1 MKQHRIL
8 GLLACL
14 CLAVFSTPAAAWW
27 NGEWQYRRS
36 IEVDVTKL
44 ALAEPAAGV
53 NVPVRLHTGN
63 FAFADAA
70 EDGSDLR
77 FVAGDDSTPL
87 TFFVERYDRE
97 NEIALVW
104 VRLPSV
110 GGPTAKQNLW
120 LYYGNPKATPASSS
134 AAIYDV
140 TSQLALH
147 FSTAEAVPQDATV
160 LQNHAVRSTAATTP
174 GGVIGDALQF
184 KADATVVLP
193 RAPSLALPANGTFTF
208 SAWLRLGARGEG
220 LVLSHRQDD
229 RALSVA
235 VAGDQLVVRVD
246 AGGRSIETPRTA
258 ALPLDSWHFVAVTA
272 DSKGLVVHIDGKETA
287 RSDAV
292 LPALAGTVTLGAAN
306 GTPSFTGELDQLEF
320 ASVARTPA
328 WIATAAALQTP
339 DTTLVSYGEV
349 SEGTGRGYGAIV
361 RVIFRSVSPDGWL
374 IVAIIAVLGV
384 ISFEV
389 MLRKGRLLRR
399 ISSGDRVFLARFDK
413 LPVEKLA
420 VGATGEH
427 TALGEGADQSALYR
441 VFESGVQELN
451 RVAALYSSRGRAFR
465 ISAEVAEVLKAGIE
479 AEIVRQAAR
488 MNREMVLL
496 TLSVSGAPFLGL
508 LGTVVGIMM
517 TFGAVT
523 LMGDVNVNTIAPGVA
538 AALITTV
545 AGLTVAI
552 PVMFGYNRLA
562 TEIRDLT
569 TSMETFA
576 NDLLARISVANIE

>member
-1 MKQHRIL
+1 MTQQRII
-8 GLLACL
+8 GFLACL
-14 CLAVFSTPAAAWW
+14 LLGAYSMPAAAWW
-27 NGEWQYRRS
+27 NGEWQFRRS
-36 IEVDVTKL
+36 FEVDVSSL

-87 TFFVERYDRE
+87 TFYIERYDRE
-97 NEIALVW
+97 NEIAIVW
-104 VRLPSV
+104 VRLPSI
-110 GGPTAKQNLW
+110 GGPAAKQSLW
-120 LYYGNPKATPASSS
+120 LYYGNPKATQASAS
-134 AAIYDV
+134 AAVYDV
-140 TSQLALH
+140 TSPLALH

-174 GGVIGDALQF
+174 GGVIGDAMQF
-184 KADATVVLP
+184 KADSTVVLP
-193 RAPSLALPANGTFTF
+193 RAPSLALPPSGSFTF
-208 SAWLRLGARGEG
+208 SAWIRLGARGEG
-220 LVLSHRQDD
+220 LVFSHRQDD
-229 RALSVA
+229 RGLSIA
-235 VAGDQLVVRVD
+235 VAGDQLVARID
-246 AGGRSIETPRTA
+246 AGDRSVETPRTA

-272 DSKGLVVHIDGKETA
+272 DPKALVVHIDGKEAA
-287 RSDAV
+287 RGDVA
-292 LPALAGTVTLGAAN
+292 LPALAGTVTLGAVN
-306 GTPSFTGELDQLEF
+306 GTPSFVGELDQLEL
-320 ASVARTPA
+320 ASVARAPA
-328 WIATAAALQTP
+328 WIATAAALQSA

-349 SEGTGRGYGAIV
+349 TEGTGRGYGAII
-361 RVIFRSVSPDGWL
+361 RVIMRSVSPDGWV
-374 IVAIIAVLGV
+374 IVALIAVLGV

-389 MLRKGRLLRR
+389 MLRKGRLLRGIMR
-399 ISSGDRVFLARFDK
+399 ADRVFLARFDQ
-413 LPVEKLA
+413 LSVERLV
-420 VGATGEH
+420 VGTTGDH
-427 TALGEGADQSALYR
+427 KTLGEGADQSALYR
-441 VFESGVQELN
+441 VFESGLQELN
-451 RVAALYSSRGRAFR
+451 RVAALYSTRGRAFR
-465 ISAEVAEVLKAGIE
+465 MSAEAAEVLKAGIE
-479 AEIVRQAAR
+479 GEIVRQAAR

-545 AGLTVAI
+545 AGLAVAI

-562 TEIRDLT
+562 TEIRDVT

-576 NDLLARISVANIE
+576 NDLLARISVANID